1 MSHCNAVTAQC
12 VKNVSIRSILWP
24 TDFSDDS
31 RHALDHA
38 VAIARWYSARI
49 VAMHA
54 CSPVYAEVP
63 VLTGAGDT
71 CGTSSALYTQVRDE
85 IAKPAA
91 GLETFVDVVE
101 SVAAPAIV
109 QYAARNGIDLIVIGT
124 HGTSGF
130 EHMILGSVTE
140 KVLRMSRCPVLTV
153 PPRAQKTSSL
163 PFKRIVCPT
172 DFSASS
178 YAAMASAVSFAKEG
192 DAQLTA
198 VHVLEDPDENEL
210 FVARPYDVHHHREL
224 REKHLREHVDAMV
237 PPSLREWAAPKLV
250 VGSGKPYQEILRI
263 ADEEHA
269 DLIVMGVQGRTPF
282 DVMMFGS
289 TTNQVVR
296 SATCPVLTV
305 RTTTT

>member
-1 MSHCNAVTAQC
+1 MT
-12 VKNVSIRSILWP
+12 IRTILWP

-38 VAIARWYSARI
+38 AAIARWYASRI
-49 VAMHA
+49 VALHA
-54 CSPVYAEVP
+54 FSPVYADAP
-63 VLTGAGDT
+63 VLAGADGGF
-71 CGTSSALYTQVRDE
+71 GTSAEISTQLRDE
-85 IAKPAA
+85 MAIPTAGIQTAVDVLESAAAA
-91 GLETFVDVVE
+91 G
-101 SVAAPAIV
+101 IV
-109 QYAARNGIDLIVIGT
+109 RYAAQHDVDLIVIGT

-130 EHMILGSVTE
+130 EHLLLGSVTE
-140 KVLRMSRCPVLTV
+140 KVLRKARCPVLTV

-178 YAAMASAVSFAKEG
+178 VAALETAVSFAQEG
-192 DAQLTA
+192 DARLTI
-198 VHVLEDPDENEL
+198 VHVLEDADENEL

-224 REKHLREHVDAMV
+224 REQHLRELVDSIV
-237 PPSLREWAAPKLV
+237 PPALREWAAPSLV
-250 VGSGKPYQEILRI
+250 IGSGKPYQEVLRV
-263 ADEEHA
+263 ATEQSA

-296 SATCPVLTV
+296 RATCPVLTV
-305 RTTTT
+305 RS